1 MSVYYIGLMSGTS
14 VDAIDAALVSFD
26 NNKIKFHSALN
37 YPIPEE
43 LRQQVLALISQGE
56 NELVR
61 MNQLDVKLGQ
71 MFAEAVLA
79 LLKHA
84 NIPTEQ
90 VKAIGSHG
98 QTLRH
103 FPNSETPG
111 TLQIGDPNIIAETTG
126 ITTVA
131 DFRRRDMAAGGQGAP
146 LVPAFHQSIL
156 QDKEINRITLNIGG
170 IANITVLAKD
180 LDKSVIGFDTGPGNA
195 LMDSWIQQHT
205 QQTQQTQ
212 QTYDKDGAWAAS
224 GNINQQLL
232 DILLADPYFML
243 PPPKSTGRET
253 FNMLWLNQHLQNFA
267 ALSEEDIQA
276 TLTEFTA
283 VTIAQAILKYA
294 AETEQVLVCG
304 GGVHNRYL
312 MQRLAEHLPEQLIQS
327 SKVVGLDPDWVEA
340 MAFAWQAKQTLEGL
354 TGNLPSVT
362 GARHPAILGGIFG
375 GIPPQ

>member
-37 YPIPEE
+37 YPIPDE

-61 MNQLDVKLGQ
+61 MNQLDIKLGR
-71 MFAEAVLA
+71 MFAKAVLA

-103 FPNSETPG
+103 FPDSETPG
-111 TLQIGDPNIIAETTG
+111 TLQIGDPNIIAEITG

-156 QDKEINRITLNIGG
+156 QNKEINRVILNIGG

-180 LDKSVIGFDTGPGNA
+180 LDKPVIGFDTGPGNA
-195 LMDSWIQQHT
+195 LMDSWIHKHRQQAH
-205 QQTQQTQ
+205 
-212 QTYDKDGAWAAS
+212 DKDGAWAAS

-232 DILLADPYFML
+232 DILLADPYFMQ

-253 FNMLWLNQHLQNFA
+253 FNMRWLDQKLENFA
-267 ALSEEDIQA
+267 QLSKDDIQA

-283 VTIAQAILKYA
+283 VTIALAILQYA

-312 MQRLAEHLPEQLIQS
+312 MQRLAKHLPKQLIQTS
-327 SKVVGLDPDWVEA
+327 QVVDVDPDWVEA
-340 MAFAWQAKQTLEGL
+340 MAFAWLAKQSLEGL